1 MGFLEIMENPLLA
14 EHILHQVDAL
24 SLSSLQRTSHQ
35 TKRLVEAHYAH
46 AFRTLLARYLKDVDG
61 FLYLL
66 RRIDGCIT
74 GSQALKVIMNDAEAI
89 WEAKDLDISVPKGS
103 TCILCSYLERFE
115 SYTGNDREC
124 DANGKTTWSEERLGY
139 HQILKR
145 QRLKSVTKMVGRNGQ
160 KIDIL
165 ESNTC
170 NCIAPLCE
178 FHSTAVINALF
189 PERITCFFPKYTLRY
204 RSIPNALY
212 QRERD
217 HRSVA
222 KYTGRGWQPI
232 RHAKAILEEEVLLA
246 NTWNIDVSFVLP
258 DWTEVGEAAEAR
270 EDIWS
275 MREAKRSVEE
285 VITKS

>member
-1 MGFLEIMENPLLA
+1 MGFLEIMENVSTPLSVSAPTTLIFRSIHALYSSQPLLA

-89 WEAKDLDISVPKGS
+89 WEVSRHRRKPDIKLSIYLLDFMKWLITFHSQAKDLDISVPKGS

-170 NCIAPLCE
+170 VGLEWLC
-178 FHSTAVINALF
+178 FL
-189 PERITCFFPKYTLRY
+189 
-204 RSIPNALY
+204 
-212 QRERD
+212 
-217 HRSVA
+217 
-222 KYTGRGWQPI
+222 
-232 RHAKAILEEEVLLA
+232 LLA
-246 NTWNIDVSFVLP
+246 W
-258 DWTEVGEAAEAR
+258 AAE
-270 EDIWS
+270 
-275 MREAKRSVEE
+275 
-285 VITKS
+285 